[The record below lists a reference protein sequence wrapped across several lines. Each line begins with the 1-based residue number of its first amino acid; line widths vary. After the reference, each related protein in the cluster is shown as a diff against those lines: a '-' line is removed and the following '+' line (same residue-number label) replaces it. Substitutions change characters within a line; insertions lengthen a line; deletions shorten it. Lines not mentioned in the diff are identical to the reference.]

1 MISDWELSGFRV
13 LGKGVGCE
21 SCGCNGGWMVSLV
34 VVVDSFI
41 IFWGR
46 NGILEEAEGFSEIWD

>member
-13 LGKGVGCE
+13 LGKRVGCD
-21 SCGCNGGWMVSLV
+21 CNGGWILSLV
-34 VVVDSFI
+34 EVESFI